1 VVRPS
6 SRESMGPTYH
16 LVSFPFE
23 CLRCAACNHSIAT
36 RLSASI
42 TASKQLVYER
52 TRRALEG
59 RRGHVFCIL
68 AHSAPLLLPPP
79 SSLLGPST
87 RSPGRRAVP
96 EGTSTI
102 SIARRPTPAN
112 PGELPASKQQPSLHV
127 LPPTSHVP
135 AQRRYPPVSSAQW
148 PCTPCIPRLGPVDDS
163 DPSPPATCIRIPPQ
177 MAPEYPRRGHACAQD
192 GGQD

>member
-1 VVRPS
+1 MVRPS
-6 SRESMGPTYH
+6 SRESMGPTSS
-16 LVSFPFE
+16 VSRSSD
-23 CLRCAACNHSIAT
+23 CDA
-36 RLSASI
+36 
-42 TASKQLVYER
+42 QLVTILLQHVYQRLLQPRSSSSMKER
-52 TRRALEG
+52 GGHSRADEVTFSG
-59 RRGHVFCIL
+59 PQRT
-68 AHSAPLLLPPP
+68 SPP

-87 RSPGRRAVP
+87 RSPGRRVVP
-96 EGTSTI
+96 ESTSTI

-135 AQRRYPPVSSAQW
+135 AQRRYPPVSSAEW